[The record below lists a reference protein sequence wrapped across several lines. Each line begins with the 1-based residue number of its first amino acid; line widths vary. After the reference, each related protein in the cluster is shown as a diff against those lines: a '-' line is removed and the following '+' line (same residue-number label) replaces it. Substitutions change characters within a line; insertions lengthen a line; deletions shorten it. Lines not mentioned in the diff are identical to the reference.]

1 MASSKTL
8 HTQISEQISTEP
20 YTNYLYFVFFFFRMT
35 LRVFLI
41 RRILLAEL
49 WASKF
54 IHVFQWKTD
63 R

>member
-20 YTNYLYFVFFFFRMT
+20 YTNYLYFVLFLT